1 MADLSYEMHKVIPEV
16 LDNPEE
22 LPKNI
27 EQLTAI
33 LKKQLDELA
42 KNTGS
47 IMSQTEAD
55 IEQGIILGTDS
66 KEEIGGK
73 LDKMVEK
80 VENKTNT
87 FEETAIEML
96 EQLFNQNIELKNQ
109 NTNLKEDMTR
119 LETIVTELSKPLAEK
134 FRDAVRNVTNAVIG
148 YIKDTGENIKGFAEH
163 VVQAAKTAATS
174 MKNTVEKFFDEKIK
188 QPVKDTV
195 QNLRDAVD
203 TAKRTIE
210 STKINTQ
217 SKLIE
222 AKDKVLNTLTKP
234 LLAQLKS
241 DTDKQASLAQRL
253 EVLKNG
259 KDADRDD
266 KPERD

>member
-1 MADLSYEMHKVIPEV
+1 MADLSYEMHEVIPEV

-27 EQLTAI
+27 EQTTVALRKST
-33 LKKQLDELA
+33 DELA
-42 KNTGS
+42 KNIGS
-47 IMSQTEAD
+47 IMNQTEAD
-55 IEQGIILGTDS
+55 IEQGLILGTDS
-66 KEEIGGK
+66 KEEIGDK
-73 LDKMVEK
+73 LDKMVDKIED
-80 VENKTNT
+80 KTNI
-87 FEETAIEML
+87 FEKTTIAML
-96 EQLFNQNIELKNQ
+96 EQLLNQNAELRTQ
-109 NTNLKEDMTR
+109 NSNLKEDMAK
-119 LETIVTELSKPLAEK
+119 LEAKVTEMSRPLPQK
-134 FRDAVRNVTNAVIG
+134 FGDAVRNATNAVIG
-148 YIKDTGENIKGFAEH
+148 FIKDAGEHIKGFAEH

-188 QPVKDTV
+188 QPVKDTI

-210 STKINTQ
+210 SAKINTQ

-253 EVLKNG
+253 EALKNG
-259 KDADRDD
+259 TDIDRND